1 MKVKGNGPYRESVII
16 PKTAIIRS
24 DVKAACA
31 QLYVCFWL
39 TNLLF
44 IIVVLVFVVVVVRE
58 IRECYAIVLC
68 FFVVFCFGFFVAHS
82 IYRQQSI

>member
-1 MKVKGNGPYRESVII
+1 MII
-16 PKTAIIRS
+16 PKTAIIHS

-44 IIVVLVFVVVVVRE
+44 IIVIVVVRE

>member
-44 IIVVLVFVVVVVRE
+44 IIVVVVFVVVRE

>member
-44 IIVVLVFVVVVVRE
+44 IIVVLVFVVVVVRK

>member
-16 PKTAIIRS
+16 PKTAIIHS

-44 IIVVLVFVVVVVRE
+44 IIVIVVVRE
-58 IRECYAIVLC
+58 IRECYVIVLC